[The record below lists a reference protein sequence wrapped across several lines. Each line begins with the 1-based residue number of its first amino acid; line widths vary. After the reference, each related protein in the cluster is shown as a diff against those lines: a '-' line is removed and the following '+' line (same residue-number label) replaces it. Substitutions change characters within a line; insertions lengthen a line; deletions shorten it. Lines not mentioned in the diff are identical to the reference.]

1 MRLFI
6 ETVAVLAI
14 LYGIYRATFDPRSR
28 IQVSRA
34 VGVALLIVGVWV
46 LPMTIKAMLVI
57 VAFFYIFVKRMDF
70 SRDFRNVEDWVE

>member
-14 LYGIYRATFDPRSR
+14 LYGIYRATFDPRSCIR
-28 IQVSRA
+28 VSRA

-57 VAFFYIFVKRMDF
+57 VAFFYIFVKKMDF
-70 SRDFRNVEDWVE
+70 CRDFRNVEDWVE